1 MVSSKNLLH
10 IDTPEWNVF
19 LINPLIFTSIT
30 AKYLRAFFNSNVLL
44 RDLRVSRFGGGTVL
58 DN

>member
-30 AKYLRAFFNSNVLL
+30 AKYLRPFNLNVSL